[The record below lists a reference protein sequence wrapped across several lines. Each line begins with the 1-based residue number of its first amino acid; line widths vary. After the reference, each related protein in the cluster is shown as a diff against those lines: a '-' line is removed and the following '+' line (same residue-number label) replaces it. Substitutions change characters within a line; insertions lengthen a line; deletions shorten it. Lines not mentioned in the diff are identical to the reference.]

1 MVEKEL
7 IISKRLKA
15 ILPPLTDEQRKGL
28 EADIVKDGRVTDPI
42 LYWWDGKQN
51 VVIDGMHR
59 LEIVRRL
66 GLTTYQTMPMP
77 TAGTTYE
84 EVADWM
90 FRRMEH
96 QRNLTR
102 EQIGEWY
109 NRIKTSRG
117 GDPGSKVTNGTLE
130 NAAKKVSQATGKS
143 ERTVKRVGKRAE
155 DISKLIPQLQKGISS
170 GAVKVTDAQAA
181 ALVGVP
187 SEAQQKIAH
196 DVRKEILTTEAA
208 LAKHAKIKP
217 KQKPKPPSP
226 SPEPPAEPEKAKGEP
241 AKKPDG
247 DTTTCPTCNGSGR
260 VKVTKTENGFAS
272 FWSAITG
279 SNLPLK
285 ARLRKSRGQAEK
297 AYKAAVKRLAGEG
310 YSDPDGL
317 LRAKVGLYAASGEA
331 NKDEAKYC
339 PLASTWL
346 NGERYLEEPDQWVR
360 DGKNLN
366 AGM

>member
-226 SPEPPAEPEKAKGEP
+226 SPEPPAEPERAKGVDYGKCPNCAGSKWKEGEDGVLCAKCRHPHGEP
-241 AKKPDG
+241 AG
-247 DTTTCPTCNGSGR
+247 DVDEERSKTQRQKT
-260 VKVTKTENGFAS
+260 VKT
-272 FWSAITG
+272 
-279 SNLPLK
+279 
-285 ARLRKSRGQAEK
+285 AE
-297 AYKAAVKRLAGEG
+297 A
-310 YSDPDGL
+310 L
-317 LRAKVGLYAASGEA
+317 LRAFDDLHLLAPNNGQHKKAIDDTKRLL
-331 NKDEAKYC
+331 KTAKEWK
-339 PLASTWL
+339 L
-346 NGERYLEEPDQWVR
+346 
-360 DGKNLN
+360 
-366 AGM
+366 